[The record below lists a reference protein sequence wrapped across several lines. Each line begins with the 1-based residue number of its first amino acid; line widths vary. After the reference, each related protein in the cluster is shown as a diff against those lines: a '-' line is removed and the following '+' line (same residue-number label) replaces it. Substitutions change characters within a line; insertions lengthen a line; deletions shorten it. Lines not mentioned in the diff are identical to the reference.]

1 MTLTNKDNMP
11 FFQFLFWTPVIS
23 RRGSFYVILS
33 SVNNYTYLCTPMK
46 QRTYI
51 AIDLK
56 SFYASVEC
64 VERGLDPL
72 TTNLVVADKSR
83 TDKTIC
89 LAVSPSLKSYGIPGR
104 PRLFEVI
111 QKVAEVNR
119 ERWKN
124 IGYRAFSGKSYYDQE
139 LKANPELELDYVVAP
154 PRMAYYIEYSTKVYE
169 VYLKYIAPEDIYPY
183 SIDEVF
189 IDATDYLE
197 SYKLTAHEL
206 ALKMVRDVLKE
217 TGITA
222 TAGIGTNMYLCKV
235 AMDIVA
241 KHIPADKDGVRIAEL
256 DEMGYRQQLW
266 NHKPLTSFWRIGKG
280 IAQKLEQHGLD
291 TMGKVARCSIE
302 NEELLYSLFGVNAEL
317 LIDHAWGWEPVGM
330 KEVKAYKPETNSISS
345 GQVLS
350 EGYDYKKAKVV
361 VLEMAD
367 DVALNLVK
375 HHFVADQ
382 IILTINYDAENLTNP
397 ALRSKYFGEITTD
410 YYGRQVPKHAHGT
423 ANLDTPTSSGKV
435 IAQAVKDLYAKIV
448 NPNLL
453 VRRINLTVNHVISE
467 EEAASLTRPSEQL
480 DLFTDYEVKARDEEK
495 KADDKAKERKVQE
508 ALLGI
513 KEKYGKNAILKGLN
527 FEEGATAKER
537 NQQIGGH
544 KA

>member
-1 MTLTNKDNMP
+1 
-11 FFQFLFWTPVIS
+11 
-23 RRGSFYVILS
+23 
-33 SVNNYTYLCTPMK
+33 MK

-72 TTNLVVADKSR
+72 TTNLVVADESR
-83 TDKTIC
+83 TEKTIC

-104 PRLFEVI
+104 PRLFEVV

-119 ERWKN
+119 ERKRH
-124 IGYRAFSGKSYYDQE
+124 IAGYQFHGKSHLDTE
-139 LKANPELELDYVVAP
+139 LKDNPDWEVDYLIAP
-154 PRMAYYIEYSTKVYE
+154 PRMAYYIDYSTRIYQ

-189 IDATDYLE
+189 IDATDYLD
-197 SYKLTAHEL
+197 SYKMTAHEL
-206 ALKMVRDVLKE
+206 TLKMVRDVLKE

-256 DEMGYRQQLW
+256 DEMSYRRKLW
-266 NHKPLTSFWRIGKG
+266 NHRPITSFWRVGKG
-280 IAQKLEQHGLD
+280 IAQKLAEYGMD
-291 TMGKVARCSIE
+291 TMGMVARCSID
-302 NEELLYSLFGVNAEL
+302 NEQLLYSLFGVNAEL

-330 KEVKAYKPETNSISS
+330 KDVKAYKPETNSISS

-350 EGYDYKKAKVV
+350 VGYDYKKAKVV

-382 IILTINYDAENLTNP
+382 IVLTINYDAENLTNP

-410 YYGRQVPKHAHGT
+410 YYGRQVPKHSHGT
-423 ANLDTPTSSGKV
+423 TNLDTPTSSGKV
-435 IAQAVKDLYAKIV
+435 ITQAIKDLYAKIV

-467 EEAASLTRPSEQL
+467 EEAASLARASEQL
-480 DLFTDYEVKARDEEK
+480 DLFTDYEEKARDEKE
-495 KADDKAKERKVQE
+495 KADDMAKERKVQE

-527 FEEGATAKER
+527 FEEGATTKER

>member
-1 MTLTNKDNMP
+1 MGHQP
-11 FFQFLFWTPVIS
+11 FLKVK
-23 RRGSFYVILS
+23 VLS
-33 SVNNYTYLCTPMK
+33 LQRMK

-89 LAVSPSLKSYGIPGR
+89 LAVSPSLKTYGVGGR

-111 QKVAEVNR
+111 QKVEEINR
-119 ERWKN
+119 ERKRR
-124 IGYRAFSGKSYYDQE
+124 IGYTPFTDKSYYDPE
-139 LKANPELELDYVVAP
+139 LKENPELELDYIVAP
-154 PRMAYYIEYSTKVYE
+154 PRMAYYIQYSTRVYE

-189 IDATDYLE
+189 IDATDYLD

-206 ALKMVRDVLKE
+206 ALKMVRDVLAT

-256 DEMGYRQQLW
+256 DEMSYRKELW
-266 NHKPLTSFWRIGKG
+266 SHKPLTSFWRVGKG
-280 IAQKLEQHGLD
+280 IAQKLEQHGMD

-345 GQVLS
+345 GQVLT

-367 DVALNLVK
+367 EVSLNMVK
-375 HHFVADQ
+375 HNLVADQ
-382 IILTINYDAENLTNP
+382 IVLTISYDAENLTNP
-397 ALRSKYFGEITTD
+397 ALKAKYFGPVTTD

-423 ANLDTPTSSGKV
+423 ANLEKPTSSSK
-435 IAQAVKDLYAKIV
+435 IILRAVRDLFAKIV

-453 VRRINLTVNHVISE
+453 VRRINVTVNHVISE
-467 EEAASLTRPSEQL
+467 EEASMVKPIEQL
-480 DLFTDYEVKARDEEK
+480 DLFTDYGEKAQQEEEQ
-495 KADDKAKERKVQE
+495 AEDLAKERKVQE

-513 KEKYGKNAILKGLN
+513 KEKFGKNAILKGLN

>member
-1 MTLTNKDNMP
+1 MGEVCGRLII
-11 FFQFLFWTPVIS
+11 FAPV
-23 RRGSFYVILS
+23 
-33 SVNNYTYLCTPMK
+33 K

-64 VERGLDPL
+64 VERSLDPL
-72 TTNLVVADKSR
+72 TTNLVVADESR
-83 TDKTIC
+83 TEKTIC

-104 PRLFEVI
+104 PRLFEVV

-119 ERWKN
+119 ERKRH
-124 IGYRAFSGKSYYDQE
+124 IAGYQFHGKSYLDAE
-139 LKANPELELDYVVAP
+139 LKANPDWEVDYLIAP
-154 PRMAYYIEYSTKVYE
+154 PRMAYYIDYSTRIYQ

-197 SYKLTAHEL
+197 SYKMTAHEL

-222 TAGIGTNMYLCKV
+222 TAGIGSNMYLCKV
-235 AMDIVA
+235 AMDIEA
-241 KHIPADKDGVRIAEL
+241 KHIPPDKDGVRIAEL
-256 DEMGYRQQLW
+256 DEMSYRQKLW
-266 NHKPLTSFWRIGKG
+266 NHKPLTNFWRVGKG
-280 IAQKLEQHGLD
+280 MAKKLEEHGMD

-330 KEVKAYKPETNSISS
+330 KEVKAYKPETNSISN

-350 EGYDYKKAKVV
+350 VGYDYKKAKVV

-375 HHFVADQ
+375 HHLVADQ
-382 IILTINYDAENLTNP
+382 IVLTINYDAENLTNP
-397 ALRSKYFGEITTD
+397 ELRSKYFGEITTD

-423 ANLDTPTSSGKV
+423 ANLEKPTSSGKV
-435 IAQAVKDLYAKIV
+435 IAQAVKDLYVKIV

-453 VRRINLTVNHVISE
+453 VRRINLTVNHVVNE
-467 EEAASLTRPSEQL
+467 EEAASLTQPSEQL
-480 DLFTDYEVKARDEEK
+480 DLFTDYEEKARDDEEK
-495 KADDKAKERKVQE
+495 ALDLAKERKVQE
-508 ALLGI
+508 ALLDI
-513 KEKYGKNAILKGLN
+513 KEKFGKNAILKGLN

>member
-1 MTLTNKDNMP
+1 MGEVCGRLII
-11 FFQFLFWTPVIS
+11 FAPV
-23 RRGSFYVILS
+23 
-33 SVNNYTYLCTPMK
+33 K

-64 VERGLDPL
+64 VERSLDPL
-72 TTNLVVADKSR
+72 TTNLVVADESR
-83 TDKTIC
+83 TEKTIC

-104 PRLFEVI
+104 PRLFEVV

-119 ERWKN
+119 ERKRH
-124 IGYRAFSGKSYYDQE
+124 IAGYQFHGKSYLDAE
-139 LKANPELELDYVVAP
+139 LKANPDWEVDYLIAP
-154 PRMAYYIEYSTKVYE
+154 PRMAYYIDYSTRIYQ

-197 SYKLTAHEL
+197 SYKMTAHEL

-222 TAGIGTNMYLCKV
+222 TAGIGSNMYLCKV
-235 AMDIVA
+235 AMDIEA
-241 KHIPADKDGVRIAEL
+241 KHIPPDKDGVRIAEL
-256 DEMGYRQQLW
+256 DEMSYRQKLW
-266 NHKPLTSFWRIGKG
+266 NHKPLTNFWRVGKG
-280 IAQKLEQHGLD
+280 MAKKLEEHGMD
-291 TMGKVARCSIE
+291 TMGRVARCSIE

-330 KEVKAYKPETNSISS
+330 KEVKAYKPETNSISN

-350 EGYDYKKAKVV
+350 VGYDYKKAKVV

-375 HHFVADQ
+375 HHLVADQ
-382 IILTINYDAENLTNP
+382 IVLTINYDAENLTNP
-397 ALRSKYFGEITTD
+397 ELRSKFFGEITTD

-423 ANLDTPTSSGKV
+423 ANLEKPTSSGKV
-435 IAQAVKDLYAKIV
+435 ITQAVKDLYVKIV

-453 VRRINLTVNHVISE
+453 VRRINLTVNHVVSE
-467 EEAASLTRPSEQL
+467 EEAASLTQPSEQL
-480 DLFTDYEVKARDEEK
+480 DLFTDYEEKARDDEEK
-495 KADDKAKERKVQE
+495 ALDLAKERKVQE
-508 ALLGI
+508 ALLDI
-513 KEKYGKNAILKGLN
+513 KEKFGKNAILKGLN